1 MHTGQVSYANA
12 DGGLIESGQRIEGP
26 RCRLRPAGREL
37 ALLDIG
43 QKLERRLT
51 LWAHSLA
58 RYWPIPMREIFGR
71 DSFLSFRLDFE
82 QFNGAAVS
90 AADIELPA
98 VDQ

>member
-12 DGGLIESGQRIEGP
+12 DGGLIESGRRIEGP

-51 LWAHSLA
+51 LWAHSLP